1 MWPTT
6 LGFFF
11 GMLTSFGVLC
21 VIPDFEGFNMMER
34 VKWALTAG
42 VLIAYG
48 VTYALPVADRHAMG
62 FAALYPSYRT
72 IVLLGVA
79 LQLILRIS
87 SRFGPTSLRR
97 GRLDPI

>member
-1 MWPTT
+1 MPRISINFPLTILLQARPRSLGSAIMWPTT

-48 VTYALPVADRHAMG
+48 VTYALPVAA
-62 FAALYPSYRT
+62 
-72 IVLLGVA
+72 
-79 LQLILRIS
+79 
-87 SRFGPTSLRR
+87 
-97 GRLDPI
+97 